1 MIVLAHLVLMEVLLV
16 TGLRY
21 AGTGWALVPV
31 AVGLVYAVLL
41 TRRDARRGA
50 R

>member
-1 MIVLAHLVLMEVLLV
+1 MTVLAHLLFIEVLLV

-31 AVGLVYAVLL
+31 AVGLVYAVLV
-41 TRRDARRGA
+41 TRRDARRDG